1 MVAIPEGL
9 FDNCTEVTSFY
20 GTFGGCDNLTT
31 IPAGL
36 FDSCTGVTSF
46 SHVFSSCSAL
56 TSIPEGLFDYN
67 TKVTEFMY
75 AFSMCGNLTGESP
88 YTVIN
93 INGVDTKVH
102 LYERANYPEYFNAT
116 PTSYSSCFYDCSRL
130 TDYSSIPTG
139 WK

>member
-1 MVAIPEGL
+1 MFYRCSKLQEIP
-9 FDNCTEVTSFY
+9 V
-20 GTFGGCDNLTT
+20 
-31 IPAGL
+31 
-36 FDSCTGVTSF
+36 
-46 SHVFSSCSAL
+46 
-56 TSIPEGLFDYN
+56 GLFDYN

-102 LYERANYPEYFNAT
+102 LYARANYPEYFDAT
-116 PTSYSSCFYDCSRL
+116 PTSYSSCFNSCTRL
-130 TDYSSIPTG
+130 TDYNSIPSE